1 MGAAGYS
8 DEIIMTN
15 ADGGRARVHR
25 ENHQE
30 FDPRALAVARA
41 VYEALEP
48 EAVILFGSRA
58 RGDYRADSDIDL
70 LLIVGDNPKNPE
82 RERAALNVASATVRR
97 IYGHLLHVDVVQY
110 TARQFDD
117 ELPSINRLAAR
128 VAEYGITLDGNR
140 MAHQRLRYDDEA
152 RREEVALRLYDAE
165 EHCAT
170 LELVVAAG
178 RGDQVVGYNA
188 QQTVEHTLKALTAS
202 LGSRYS
208 TTHELDDRM
217 AEVGAAE
224 QAAGRVLGIDL
235 PEHLA
240 WLSAY
245 AGGSKYDPKPQP
257 IQDRQGLLEAV
268 CGFQRVVAERLRSV
282 RDP

>member
-1 MGAAGYS
+1 
-8 DEIIMTN
+8 MTN
-15 ADGGRARVHR
+15 ADGGKALMDVSHK
-25 ENHQE
+25 E
-30 FDPRALAVARA
+30 FDRRALAVAQA
-41 VYEALEP
+41 VYAAVGP

-82 RERAALNVASATVRR
+82 RERAAHDIARETVRR
-97 IYGHLLHVDVVQY
+97 LYGHRLDVDMVQY

-117 ELPSINRLAAR
+117 ELPSINRLASR

-140 MAHQRLRYDDEA
+140 MAHQRLHYDDQA

-165 EHCAT
+165 EHCAMT
-170 LELVVAAG
+170 ELAVANG
-178 RGDQVVGYNA
+178 RGDRIIGYNA
-188 QQTVEHTLKALTAS
+188 QQTLEHALKALTAA
-202 LGSRYS
+202 LGGRYS
-208 TTHELDDRM
+208 TTHELRDLM
-217 AEVGAAE
+217 AEVRATE
-224 QAAGRVLGIDL
+224 HAAGRALGIDL

-240 WLSAY
+240 WLSEF

-268 CGFQRVVAERLRSV
+268 CGFRRLVAERLRSV
-282 RDP
+282 GEP